1 MFEYAT
7 RKHYLTVNP
16 FLNVSIRVKFRQV
29 VRKSGRTETYNTE
42 ELQILNDYLEKMYSE
57 TNDAS
62 FLAVRINFYLGLRV
76 GELVTLKWGD
86 LLEDKNSMLSEKNF
100 ETRLRI
106 QSVLWSIQR
115 PIQIVL

>member
-1 MFEYAT
+1 MT
-7 RKHYLTVNP
+7 
-16 FLNVSIRVKFRQV
+16 
-29 VRKSGRTETYNTE
+29 TYNTE

-86 LLEDKNSMLSEKNF
+86 LLEDKKLHVVREEFRDQTTN
-100 ETRLRI
+100 TV
-106 QSVLWSIQR
+106 SVVEHTKTNTDRFVIVVPNAYELFYKLA
-115 PIQIVL
+115 QI